1 METVRIFI
9 KIQILLIVVLLHELN
24 LIQGRF
30 VQKDGLLQ
38 PGYRMP
44 KTKQNIFRHLCTG
57 IMKSQVKNFETVPL
71 SPNQTKTIPT
81 TLSFHHVSCIV
92 KTQISRSSPSSIKVL
107 SDLSGYMPPGMNAI
121 IGPTGCGKS
130 TLLDVLAGR
139 KNPSQL
145 TGYVLLNGKFLPDS
159 ARRRLCGYVVQ
170 ENIVIETLTIRE
182 NITFSATLRLPRC
195 TAARERDE
203 KVSSVIEELG
213 LTSVADRII
222 GTQSTCRVSGGERK
236 RTCIGIELV
245 NDPLVL
251 YLDEPTTGLD
261 SYTAGTVI
269 QTLRRL
275 ADSGRTIVFSIHQ
288 PKYSIYRLFD
298 RLTIISNG
306 QMIYHGPGGQNPIL
320 HFENCGYFIEG
331 HNNPADFFMDILHGE
346 FDIDET
352 VVQQEN
358 IPGTCEKDV
367 CKTIRETV
375 CRRLIACWLEST
387 LWREC
392 KVFLAECSNNFNQ
405 NRLSQL
411 EQEKLHKNQ
420 KYNST
425 TTRKTTAITKHI
437 QHKQTKFNK
446 HDKQFDCEFIQPG
459 NYLSTINKEIE
470 KFDELWALSRSLST
484 ADMNH
489 DDDNNIHYPNVDFQ
503 QDNLYSAPMN
513 NNNFYYYDTNVKS
526 QKLVNWFSCKCKKQ
540 SSNYQQCST
549 TFCYQLF
556 TLNWRSYLSMKRSGR
571 TILAHFVI
579 QLVIALFLGIIY
591 LNMNKW
597 RGSGIQNRVGLFFIT
612 CLHLLFLSGTLL
624 EVFLKDR
631 LIFIHETST
640 GFYRISA
647 YFLSKILSD
656 VLPIKVIPAFLCLSI
671 TYYLTGLRY
680 ELYPFLL
687 WQLTIGLLTFCASAI
702 TFAVSAMVNDQRIG
716 SILLSMFFVLMMITS
731 GYLVN
736 ISTLWKWLQLVRYI
750 SILRYAIN
758 ILTIN
763 ELFDMTFCPETTL
776 SYSKLSSIDFNRINA
791 SDSLYSNTTS
801 LLMNEWKNTEYFRT
815 GIEKIQNLESICISG
830 VQYLESQ
837 AIEYRSKW
845 AVWLNE
851 LGIFVIAILALCVA
865 YIHLRLIKRYR

>member
-1 METVRIFI
+1 
-9 KIQILLIVVLLHELN
+9 
-24 LIQGRF
+24 
-30 VQKDGLLQ
+30 
-38 PGYRMP
+38 
-44 KTKQNIFRHLCTG
+44 
-57 IMKSQVKNFETVPL
+57 MKSQVKNFESVPL
-71 SPNQTKTIPT
+71 SPNQIKTIPT
-81 TLSFHHVSCIV
+81 TLSFHHVSCNV
-92 KTQISRSSPSSIKVL
+92 KTQILSCSSPSSIKVL
-107 SDLSGYMPPGMNAI
+107 SDLSGFMPPGMNAI

-145 TGYVLLNGKFLPDS
+145 TGYVLLNGEFLPNS
-159 ARRRLCGYVVQ
+159 VRRRLCGYVVQ
-170 ENIVIETLTIRE
+170 ENIVMETLTIRE

-222 GTQSTCRVSGGERK
+222 GTQSTCGVSGGERK

-306 QMIYHGPGGQNPIL
+306 QMIYHGPGGQTPIVY
-320 HFENCGYFIEG
+320 FENCGYFIEG

-352 VVQQEN
+352 VVQQKN
-358 IPGTCEKDV
+358 IAGTSEKDV
-367 CKTIRETV
+367 CKTVRETV
-375 CRRLIACWLEST
+375 CRKLIACWLKST
-387 LWREC
+387 LWRQC
-392 KVFLAECSNNFNQ
+392 KVFLAECSENFHQ
-405 NRLSQL
+405 NRLRRLKQKK
-411 EQEKLHKNQ
+411 QDQ

-425 TTRKTTAITKHI
+425 TTRKTTITRHI

-446 HDKQFDCEFIQPG
+446 QGKQFDCEFIQPG

-470 KFDELWALSRSLST
+470 KFDKLWALSRSLST
-484 ADMNH
+484 TTDSNF
-489 DDDNNIHYPNVDFQ
+489 DDDHGDSIHYPNVDCLINENTLKKSGQKRNFQ

-513 NNNFYYYDTNVKS
+513 NNNYYYYDKTVNG
-526 QKLVNWFSCKCKKQ
+526 QKLVNCCSCKCKKQ
-540 SSNYQQCST
+540 SSKYQQCST

-556 TLNWRSYLSMKRSGR
+556 TLNWRSYLTMKRSGR
-571 TILAHFVI
+571 TILAHFAV
-579 QLVIALFLGIIY
+579 QFVIALFLGIIY

-597 RGSGIQNRVGLFFIT
+597 RGSGIQNRMGLFFLT
-612 CLHLLFLSGTLL
+612 CLHLLFISGTLL

-631 LIFIHETST
+631 LIFVHETST

-671 TYYLTGLRY
+671 TYYLTGLRH

-687 WQLTIGLLTFCASAI
+687 WQFTIGLLTFSASAI
-702 TFAVSAMVNDQRIG
+702 TFAVSAMVNDRRIG
-716 SILLSMFFVLMMITS
+716 SILLSMLFVLMMITS

-763 ELFDMTFCPETTL
+763 ELFDMTFCPESTL
-776 SYSKLSSIDFNRINA
+776 PYSKLSSVDFNRINV
-791 SDSLYSNTTS
+791 SDPPYSNTTS
-801 LLMNEWKNTEYFRT
+801 LLINEWKNTEYFHT
-815 GIEKIQNLESICISG
+815 GIGEIQNLESICISG

-837 AIEYRSKW
+837 GIEYRSKW
-845 AVWLNE
+845 AIWLNE

-865 YIHLRLIKRYR
+865 YIHLRLIKRYK